1 MRNRFMIAG
10 FIFALFGSCLPPA
23 AFAGEAQR
31 KPVTAVD
38 LANTPPSATVDFEV
52 EQFRLIF
59 GGQKGKG
66 VLTYKGKK
74 YPFAIKGVSV
84 GASVAYTETQ
94 ATGTVHFLN
103 KVEDFAGK
111 YSGID
116 AGGTFVK
123 GGGASGFENS
133 KGVIMSL
140 KSKSKGAAL
149 VLGMDGLEIELEK
162 PAPATSPKKERK
174 GGC

>member
-1 MRNRFMIAG
+1 MRTNHLIAG
-10 FIFALFGSCLPPA
+10 FIFAIAGALLPQASFA
-23 AFAGEAQR
+23 ADAAR
-31 KPVTAVD
+31 KPVSAVE
-38 LANTPPSATVDFEV
+38 LEKTKPSATVEFEV
-52 EQFRLIF
+52 AQFRLIF

-66 VLTYKGKK
+66 VLNYQGKK
-74 YPFAIKGVSV
+74 YPFAIKGASV
-84 GASVAYTETQ
+84 GASIGYTETE

-111 YSGID
+111 YSGVD

-123 GGGASGFENS
+123 GAGASSFENS

-149 VLGMDGLEIELEK
+149 VLGMDGLEIELDK
-162 PAPATSPKKERK
+162 
-174 GGC
+174 